1 MRKPPTDRTGDE
13 DRRVA
18 LPDGELRIRIVGRGP
33 PVLFL
38 HGLSSHAGVWERPAR
53 RLADRHTLV
62 LPDLLGRGRSAAQPD
77 VPYRLDDETDRVR
90 ALLAALD
97 LDPVVVV
104 GHSQGAALALAL
116 EGEARRRR
124 GLVLVCPVTPWTRRP
139 AVLELLRIA
148 PLRRV
153 LAPELSRLRRPL
165 ARWILGRRVY
175 ADPSRA
181 DEAAVDRYAGP
192 YADPRRAEAL
202 LRALADWRP
211 GELAGRLPVRA
222 PPARVLAGERDRRIP
237 PEEARRLAGE
247 LGADVEVVP
256 DAGHLLP
263 EEAPEVV
270 ARAVEAVYGQVEG
283 AERE

>member
-1 MRKPPTDRTGDE
+1 MRKPPTGRTRDD
-13 DRRVA
+13 DRRIA
-18 LPDGELRIRIVGRGP
+18 LPEGELRVRIVGRGP
-33 PVLFL
+33 PVLLL

-53 RLADRHTLV
+53 QLADRHTLV
-62 LPDLLGRGRSAAQPD
+62 LPDLLGRGRSAARPA
-77 VPYRLDDETDRVR
+77 VPYRLDDEAARVR
-90 ALLAALD
+90 ALLAALA

-116 EGEARRRR
+116 AGEVRRRR

-153 LAPELSRLRRPL
+153 LAPGLSRLRRPL
-165 ARWILGRRVY
+165 TRRILERRVY
-175 ADPSRA
+175 GDPSRV
-181 DEAAVDRYAGP
+181 DEAAVDRYAAP
-192 YADPRRAEAL
+192 YADPRRAQAL

-211 GELAGRLPVRA
+211 GELDGHLPVPA

-237 PEEARRLAGE
+237 AADARRLAAE
-247 LGADVEVVP
+247 LGAGIEVVP
-256 DAGHLLP
+256 GAGHLLP
-263 EEAPEVV
+263 EEAPEAV
-270 ARAVEAVYGQVEG
+270 ARAVEAVYAEVEA

>member
-1 MRKPPTDRTGDE
+1 MRKPPIDRTGDD

-18 LPDGELRIRIVGRGP
+18 LPDGELRVRIVGRGP
-33 PVLFL
+33 PVLLL

-53 RLADRHTLV
+53 QLADRHTLV

-90 ALLAALD
+90 ALLAVLD
-97 LDPVVVV
+97 HDPVVVV

-124 GLVLVCPVTPWTRRP
+124 GLVLVCPVTPWIHRP

-165 ARWILGRRVY
+165 ARRILERRVY

-181 DEAAVDRYAGP
+181 DEAAVDRYAAP

-211 GELAGRLPVRA
+211 GELDGRLPVHA
-222 PPARVLAGERDRRIP
+222 PPARVLAGEQDRRIP
-237 PEEARRLAGE
+237 PEDARRLAAE
-247 LGADVEVVP
+247 LGADVEVLP
-256 DAGHLLP
+256 GAGHLVP
-263 EEAPEVV
+263 EEAPEMV
-270 ARAVEAVYGQVEG
+270 ARAVEAVYAEVEG